1 LASRLLAA
9 TVLVALVGCDGQ
21 AGTNPTG
28 TDPSPAP
35 TGREERSDA
44 ALWAMGR
51 DDQPGCAAAVGR
63 NGRVVWSGA
72 RGVADL
78 DSGRPI
84 TSETVFDIGSVSKQ
98 FTATAVL
105 LLAAEDRLSV
115 DDTVAEH
122 LSGLPG
128 WAERVSIEQLMHH
141 TSGIPDY
148 IDLLLG
154 AGHDLADRTTQ
165 AQAVQALGT
174 VRLGFVPGSRF
185 EYSNSNYLLLAE
197 IVHRVSG
204 QRLPDFLTDQVFEPL
219 DLDMVMDKVA
229 AIPGKAT
236 PYTLDTPNPSTPGA
250 PVAGGSGWAQVGSGG
265 IQTTPVELVRW
276 ADNYRTGRVGG
287 QDLLDAQL
295 ADAVDDDQGSRYGA
309 GIARRPDGT
318 LLHSGGWD
326 GFVAHFQVS
335 PDRKLAVAVTC
346 NTDKPDPE
354 AVAASLAKTW
364 G

>member
-1 LASRLLAA
+1 MASRLLAA
-9 TVLVALVGCDGQ
+9 TVLVVLVGCDGQ
-21 AGTNPTG
+21 AGTESPRA
-28 TDPSPAP
+28 DPYAAP
-35 TGREERSDA
+35 TGPEERSEA

-51 DDQPGCAAAVGR
+51 DDEPGCAAAVGR
-63 NGRVVWSGA
+63 NGQVVWSGA

-84 TSETVFDIGSVSKQ
+84 TTETVFDIGSVSKQ

-105 LLAAEDRLSV
+105 LLAAEERLSV
-115 DDTVAEH
+115 EDTVAAH

-128 WAERVSIEQLMHH
+128 WADRVSIEQLMHH

-148 IDLLLG
+148 LGLLFD

-165 AQAVQALGT
+165 AQAVHALAT
-174 VRLGFVPGSRF
+174 VKLGFAPGSRF

-197 IVHRVSG
+197 IVHQVSG
-204 QRLPDFLTDQVFEPL
+204 QRLPDYLTDQVFAPL
-219 DLDMVMDKVA
+219 DLAMVMDPVA

-236 PYTLDTPNPSTPGA
+236 PYTWNESNPATPGA
-250 PVAGGSGWAQVGSGG
+250 PVAGGSGWAQVGDGA

-287 QDLLDAQL
+287 QALLDAQL
-295 ADAVDDDQGSRYGA
+295 AGAVDEGQGSRYGA
-309 GIARRPDGT
+309 GIAVRRDGS
-318 LLHSGGWD
+318 LLHSGAWD
-326 GFVAHFQVS
+326 GFLAHFQVS
-335 PDRKLAVAVTC
+335 PDRSLAVAVTC